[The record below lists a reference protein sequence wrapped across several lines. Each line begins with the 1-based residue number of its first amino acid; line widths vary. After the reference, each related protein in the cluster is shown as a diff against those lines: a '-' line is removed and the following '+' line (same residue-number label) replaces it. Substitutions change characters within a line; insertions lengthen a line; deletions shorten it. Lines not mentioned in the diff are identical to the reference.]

1 LQEAQMEDFIEEYQ
15 RRTPTSRRLHQEAQK
30 VMAGGVS
37 HGVRYFPP
45 YPLYIKK
52 VSGARIWDV
61 DGNEYID
68 LWMGHFAMILG
79 HRSELLT
86 KALHEAVDLGSHW
99 GIVHEHQVAL
109 ARLICDMVPC
119 AEQVR
124 FCVSGTEATM
134 YAARLARGFTGR
146 RLIVKMEGGWH
157 GANTDL
163 CVAIRPPFD
172 VPDSAGIPPETAQLT
187 RAIPFND
194 VEAALRALNAWG
206 SDLAGVI
213 VEPVMGAAG
222 IIPAERGFLEV
233 LREET
238 ARLGALLIFDEVITG
253 FRLAP
258 GGAQQHYGVVPDL
271 VTLGKIAG
279 GGGNIGAVAG
289 RSDVLARSDPTVPR
303 RKGEAVMIGGGTFS
317 CSPMSMISGLAVLRY
332 LRDHAEEVYPRLN
345 RLGQRLRKGMEDAFR
360 EAGLPGRAIG
370 VGSLCGAY
378 LPLDPDTVVRN
389 AADMFL
395 RTDLKRMEHEFRI
408 RMLNQGVYTMHGAG
422 AISTAHGEEEVD
434 HVIRATR
441 LVAEQ
446 MAFRSRSWS

>member
-1 LQEAQMEDFIEEYQ
+1 MDDFIAEYQ
-15 RRTPTSRRLHQEAQK
+15 RRTPTSRRLHQEAQR

-37 HGVRYFPP
+37 HGIRYFPP
-45 YPLYIKK
+45 YPLYIKR
-52 VSGARIWDV
+52 VDGARIWDV
-61 DGNEYID
+61 DDNEYID
-68 LWMGHFAMILG
+68 LWMGHFAVILG
-79 HRSELLT
+79 HRSPLLT
-86 KALHEAVDLGSHW
+86 RALHEAVELGTHW

-134 YAARLARGFTGR
+134 YAVRLARGFTR
-146 RLIVKMEGGWH
+146 RRVIVKMEGGWH
-157 GANTDL
+157 GGNTDL

-172 VPDSAGIPPETAQLT
+172 VPDSAGIPSETAQLT

-194 VEAALRALNAWG
+194 VEAALRALNDWG

-222 IIPAERGFLEV
+222 IIPAEKGFLQV

-238 ARLGALLIFDEVITG
+238 VRLGALLIFDEVITG

-258 GGAQQHYGVVPDL
+258 GGAQEHYGIIPDL

-289 RSDVLARSDPTVPR
+289 RSDVLALCDPTVPR
-303 RKGEAVMIGGGTFS
+303 EKGQAVMTGGGTFS
-317 CSPMSMISGLAVLRY
+317 CSPMSMISGLAVLRH
-332 LRDHAEEVYPRLN
+332 LRDHAGEVYPRLN
-345 RLGQRLRKGMEDAFR
+345 RLGERLRKGMDDAF
-360 EAGLPGRAIG
+360 EEGGLPGRAIG
-370 VGSLCGAY
+370 AGSLCGAY
-378 LPLDPDTVVRN
+378 LPLEPGTVVRS

-395 RTDLKRMEHEFRI
+395 RTDLRRMEHEFRI

-422 AISTAHGEEEVD
+422 AISTVHGEEEVD

-441 LVAEQ
+441 LVAKQ
-446 MAFRSRSWS
+446 MASHTRSGS